1 MRDSFERLREAQAAL
16 EASWY
21 RGLATQSARK
31 SLSMRGNRKQSL
43 AISRFKALRNNL
55 IYRKKKLRVLIE
67 ASRNGR

>member
-1 MRDSFERLREAQAAL
+1 
-16 EASWY
+16 
-21 RGLATQSARK
+21 
-31 SLSMRGNRKQSL
+31 MRGNRKQSL